1 MQQASAP
8 PPSHSL
14 PVSRQWYA
22 EWFNDPAYHVLYQ
35 NHDDT
40 EAKQAIDGLLRALK
54 LPEGARLLDLA
65 CGRGRHARYLAHKG
79 YDVTGLDI
87 SADSISAAQD
97 YAHDGLHFYRHDM
110 RKPFRIRY
118 FDGILNFFT
127 SFGYFDRE
135 ADHLKTLQNV
145 RLGLREEGV
154 FLLDFFN
161 AGYVRERLVE
171 SERRELGGYVFDISR
186 RCDATHVYK
195 RIAVRYPDGGRREF
209 VERVRLYEAAD
220 FEALF
225 ARCGLRL
232 CASYGD
238 YALQDFDPANSPRLI
253 LVAEKKG

>member
-8 PPSHSL
+8 PPAPAL
-14 PVSRQWYA
+14 PVSRRWYA

-35 NHDDT
+35 NHDDA
-40 EAKQAIDGLLRALK
+40 EAQQAIDGLLRALE

-65 CGRGRHARYLAHKG
+65 CGKGRHARYLALKG

-87 SADSISAAQD
+87 SADSINAAQK
-97 YAHDGLHFYRHDM
+97 YAHDSLHFYRHDM

-145 RLGLREEGV
+145 RLGLRDGGV

-161 AGYVRERLVE
+161 AVYVRERLVMN
-171 SERRELGGYVFDISR
+171 ERRELGEYVFDISR

-195 RIAVRYPDGGRREF
+195 RIAVQYPGGGRRVF
-209 VERVRLYEAAD
+209 TERVRLYEPAD

-225 ARCGLRL
+225 ARSGLDLR
-232 CASYGD
+232 ASYGD
-238 YALQDFDPANSPRLI
+238 YDLQDFDPANSPRLI
-253 LVAEKKG
+253 LIAQKKG